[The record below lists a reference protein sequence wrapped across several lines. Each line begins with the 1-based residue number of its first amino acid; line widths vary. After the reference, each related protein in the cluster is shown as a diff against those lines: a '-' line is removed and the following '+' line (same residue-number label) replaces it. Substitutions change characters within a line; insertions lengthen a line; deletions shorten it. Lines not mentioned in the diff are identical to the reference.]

1 MRTFN
6 QLRQNL
12 SEDDINQL
20 TKIIGKGMRK
30 ENKSRLTLSI
40 ELNSSTMPYYGIM
53 ERLVKNEKNQW
64 LYIVGQELTS
74 ELKIIRSLFLA

>member
-20 TKIIGKGMRK
+20 AKIIGKGMRK

-40 ELNSSTMPYYGIM
+40 ELNSLTMPYYGIM
-53 ERLVKNEKNQW
+53 ERLVKNENNQW
-64 LYIVGQELTS
+64 SYIVGQELTS